1 MGCFLLWS
9 KTYYNSDGD
18 LIKSCE
24 CKSLF
29 PTSMIDDTNNL
40 FNTDRISSAFSG
52 DALNT
57 LKNFCLLYTLTVL
70 RWIKY
75 DMGIL
80 G

>member
-1 MGCFLLWS
+1 
-9 KTYYNSDGD
+9 
-18 LIKSCE
+18 
-24 CKSLF
+24 
-29 PTSMIDDTNNL
+29 MIDDTNNL

-80 G
+80 GWLKIYLKESSFERIQPSLDHERDWWNIRW